1 MDFQSNQPCL
11 LACLLA
17 CRYLM
22 CRYLFLAILFSL
34 TNALAQTND
43 TVSIVVERDEQLGT
57 IAERYFKRP
66 AYVHWPEVAK
76 LNNLKSAPYLIYP
89 GMVLKLPVRLLAAQS
104 SPAKW
109 LSVTGNVRIVSP
121 GVSQSNLAVVGGS
134 IVEGSRVIVGSDAS
148 ALIELPDASQVKLLA
163 GSQFILEESRY
174 YRGSSRSGDAENSTG
189 TKAFSGLMRLIQG
202 AIETRATTA
211 TDRAKPLRI
220 QTPTTVVGV
229 RGTDF
234 RVTHNFNSADD
245 AGDAITRSEVVEG
258 LVSAELDEKRRVQVA
273 GGFGVR
279 LDPKVLQIP
288 TPVALLEAPSLQNWA
303 VKQNTLALLFPA
315 LPNSQSGKSVSGYRV
330 QMATDEAMNQVIFSQ
345 RFASG
350 QSIRVPTQQ
359 DGAYYLTVRAA
370 DGQGL
375 EGKDAKLAVNV
386 DARPQPP
393 LLQAPKNGEKVVQG
407 SDVTLLW
414 AKPQGATGYIVEIQD
429 NTQKRIQ
436 YRVGDTRYDM
446 RSLASGTYGWRIA
459 AQMKTSADTIKT
471 GAWSEQQS
479 FTVLAK
485 LEAPGGKIDAN
496 DRTLHLRWED
506 QKVKEYEVQISRTDS
521 FEGITKENVVMT
533 HIVKRPE
540 LDIPDAAAGKHFI
553 RYRAIEESGFVS
565 GWSGTMEV
573 DVPKDWRSLW
583 LFFWAAITV
592 AL

>member
-1 MDFQSNQPCL
+1 MVRQ
-11 LACLLA
+11 
-17 CRYLM
+17 
-22 CRYLFLAILFSL
+22 LFIAFTLSIFSVWVH
-34 TNALAQTND
+34 AAE
-43 TVSIVVERDEQLGT
+43 TVAIVVERDEQLGT

-66 AYVHWPEVAK
+66 AYVNWPEVAK
-76 LNNLKSAPYLIYP
+76 LNNLKTKPYTIYP
-89 GMVLKLPVRLLAAQS
+89 GMVLQLPVRLLASQS

-109 LSVTGNVRIVSP
+109 LVVSGSVRIASP
-121 GVSQSNLAVVGGS
+121 GASQSILAVVGAS
-134 IVEGSRVIVGSDAS
+134 IAEGSRVIVGADAS
-148 ALIELPDASQVKLLA
+148 ALIELPDGSQVKLLG
-163 GSQFILEESRY
+163 GSQIILEESRY
-174 YRGSSRSGDAENSTG
+174 YRGNPRADSPENNTG
-189 TKAFSGLMRLIQG
+189 TRAFAGLMRLLQG
-202 AIETRATTA
+202 AIETRATPA

-234 RVTHNFNSADD
+234 RVTHGLTSASDV
-245 AGDAITRSEVVEG
+245 GDALTRSEVVYG
-258 LVSAELDEKRRVQVA
+258 LVSAELDEKRKTQVP
-273 GGFGVR
+273 GGYGVR
-279 LDPKVLQIP
+279 LDPKELQIP
-288 TPVALLEAPSLQNWA
+288 TPVALLEAPILQNWA
-303 VKQNTLALLFPA
+303 IKQNTLALEFPA
-315 LPNSQSGKSVSGYRV
+315 LPSSQFGRSVSGYRV

-345 RFASG
+345 RFASE

-359 DGAYYLTVRAA
+359 DGAYYLTVRAT

-429 NTQKRIQ
+429 NTQKRTQ
-436 YRVGDTRYDM
+436 YRVEDTRYDM

-459 AQMKTSADTIKT
+459 AQMKIGLDAIKT
-471 GAWSEQQS
+471 GAWSDQQS

-485 LEAPGGKIDAN
+485 LEAPDGKIDAN
-496 DRTLHLRWED
+496 DRTLHLRWAD
-506 QKVKEYEVQISRTDS
+506 QNVKEYEVQVSRTDN
-521 FEGITKENVVMT
+521 FEGAAKEGIVMT
-533 HIVKRPE
+533 HIVKKPE

-553 RYRAIEESGFVS
+553 RYRAIEENGFIS

-583 LFFWAAITV
+583 LFFWTAITV

>member
-1 MDFQSNQPCL
+1 M
-11 LACLLA
+11 
-17 CRYLM
+17 Y
-22 CRYLFLAILFSL
+22 RYLFFAILFSL
-34 TNALAQTND
+34 TSALAQTSD
-43 TVSIVVERDEQLGT
+43 TVTIVVERDEQLGT

-66 AYVHWPEVAK
+66 AYVNWPEVAK
-76 LNNLKSAPYLIYP
+76 LNNLKSAPYTIYP

-104 SPAKW
+104 SSAKW
-109 LSVTGNVRIVSP
+109 LTVTGNVRIVSP
-121 GVSQSNLAVVGGS
+121 GALQSSLAVVGGL
-134 IVEGSRVIVGSDAS
+134 IVEGSRVIVGPDAS
-148 ALIELPDASQVKLLA
+148 ALMELPDASQVKLLA

-174 YRGSSRSGDAENSTG
+174 YRGISRSENPENSTG

-234 RVTHNFNSADD
+234 RVTHSLSSANDT
-245 AGDAITRSEVVEG
+245 GDVVTRSEVVQG
-258 LVSAELDEKRRVQVA
+258 LVSAELDEKRKVQVP

-279 LDPKVLQIP
+279 LDPKALQIP
-288 TPVALLEAPSLQNWA
+288 IPVALLEAPSLQNWA
-303 VKQNTLALLFPA
+303 IKQNTVALEFPA
-315 LPNSQSGKSVSGYRV
+315 LPSSQSGRSVSGYRV
-330 QMATDEAMNQVIFSQ
+330 QMATDEAMDKVIFSQ
-345 RFASG
+345 HFAIG

-393 LLQAPKNGEKVVQG
+393 LLQAPQNGEKVVQG

-429 NTQKRIQ
+429 NTQKRTQ
-436 YRVGDTRYDM
+436 YRVEDTRYDM

-459 AQMKTSADTIKT
+459 AQMKIGTDTIKT
-471 GAWSEQQS
+471 GAWSEQQL

-485 LEAPGGKIDAN
+485 LDAPDGEIDKN
-496 DRTLHLRWED
+496 DRTLHLRWTD
-506 QKVKEYEVQISRTDS
+506 QRVREYEVQMSRTDG
-521 FEGITKENVVMT
+521 FDGATKEGVVVT
-533 HIVKRPE
+533 HTVKKPE

-553 RYRAIEESGFVS
+553 RYRAIEENGFIS